1 MLKAVLFD
9 LDGTLLPMDEEK
21 FTNGYF
27 ELLSS
32 YLEKVGYE
40 KQRLI
45 STVWACTKRMIKNNG
60 EFFNEEVFW
69 KEFFS
74 VYGEGKLKDKAQFDD
89 FYKTDFEKTVK
100 FCGFNPLARETVVFA
115 RSLAIKTVL
124 ASNPLFPRGAMLT
137 RAGFVGLKEQDF
149 DYVSNYSNSSFC
161 KPNPLFYK
169 QILDKMQLNTDEVIY
184 FGNSEKEDYI
194 PATSIG
200 VKCYLVGEN
209 VTAFEKIKDVI
220 LREQRERQSK

>member
-40 KQRLI
+40 KQKLI
-45 STVWACTKRMIKNNG
+45 STVWACTKRMIKNDG
-60 EFFNEEVFW
+60 EFSNEEVFW
-69 KEFFS
+69 EEFFS
-74 VYGEGKLKDKAQFDD
+74 VYGDEKLKDKAQFDD

-100 FCGFNPLARETVVFA
+100 FCGLNPLARETVVFA

-169 QILDKMQLNTDEVIY
+169 QILDKMQLNADEVIY

-200 VKCYLVGEN
+200 IKCYLVGEN
-209 VTAFEKIKDVI
+209 ATAFEKIKDVI
-220 LREQRERQSK
+220 LIERRERQSK